1 MMKRILS
8 TEETDSKII
17 NNISLQETTILDSL
31 VIDS

>member
-8 TEETDSKII
+8 TVETDSKII

-31 VIDS
+31 VFDS